1 MKEILSSLNNVIEK
15 LENSGKIKEAEK
27 LNNLFT
33 KIASEDDVLFDPR
46 QKGSDLESFYPHT
59 DDVMPEEESTED
71 DVLFDPRQKG
81 SDLDREL
88 AKHHDVEPMKY
99 NKKKYKVKVRR
110 IK

>member
-15 LENSGKIKEAEK
+15 LENSGRIKEAEK

-33 KIASEDDVLFDPR
+33 KIAS
-46 QKGSDLESFYPHT
+46 
-59 DDVMPEEESTED
+59 ED